1 MNKIKFLLC
10 TLVCLATPAMLFAQ
24 GADAQ
29 VADALRK
36 DGKIYVVFVCAFLL
50 LISIILYMVALDRKL
65 RKLEKMNNP
74 EENRHA

>member
-1 MNKIKFLLC
+1 MNKIKFLLGL
-10 TLVCLATPAMLFAQ
+10 LVCFLAPAMLFAQ

-50 LISIILYMVALDRKL
+50 LISIISYMIALDRKL
-65 RKLEKMNNP
+65 RKLEKMNL

>member
-10 TLVCLATPAMLFAQ
+10 IFVCLAAPAMLFAQ

-29 VADALRK
+29 VADALRN

-50 LISIILYMVALDRKL
+50 LISIIFYMIALDRKL
-65 RKLEKMNNP
+65 RKLEKMNNL